1 MDFQLVLS
9 ESMISAFGYRKLS
22 TSNLT
27 SDNKSKRKI
36 RHIYSETVRHT
47 AAISFDCWKSITS
60 SNNHRPC
67 LGYAHRG
74 DISRG
79 SIGNNLIGV
88 DSNFRYR
95 RERKKKK

>member
-1 MDFQLVLS
+1 
-9 ESMISAFGYRKLS
+9 MISVIGCRKSL
-22 TSNLT
+22 TSNLI
-27 SDNKSKRKI
+27 SNHKSKYKMK
-36 RHIYSETVRHT
+36 HIYSETVRHT
-47 AAISFDCWKSITS
+47 AAISFDYWKSITS

-79 SIGNNLIGV
+79 STGNNLIGE
-88 DSNFRYR
+88 DSNFKYR

>member
-1 MDFQLVLS
+1 
-9 ESMISAFGYRKLS
+9 MISVIGDRKSS
-22 TSNLT
+22 TSNLI
-27 SDNKSKRKI
+27 SNDKSIHKI
-36 RHIYSETVRHT
+36 KHIYSETVRHT
-47 AAISFDCWKSITS
+47 AAISFDYWKSIAS

-79 SIGNNLIGV
+79 SIGNNLTGE
-88 DSNFRYR
+88 DSNFKYR